1 MSFVKL
7 NYILLFWCAFVV
19 TTLASESDNG
29 DLDNKVNAFIDHLRN
44 EDNQVYNYKNP
55 KVLNLQQMNDI
66 AELTLDVEAECLNVI
81 PDLPCQ
87 DTSLLCTGYIVRDDS
102 SRGFTVR
109 TVDCRH
115 KPQIVVDSPEVMS
128 YEPSPPTSQVEEN
141 NGVKKIELSH
151 ETVSSAEVE
160 EPFVAVKKNR
170 CCGFATDVDPSV
182 EGVDVLVDTALRQV
196 EADKNRR
203 HSLVKILRLQKQ
215 VVAGIKYILLLEIA
229 PTTCEGNVDLSTSC
243 PIDESAEH
251 LTCEI
256 EFIEKVWINKDKHII
271 ANNCTKIQHFDEP
284 QSLVGSRNDI
294 DNEVSG
300 YTAPGP
306 KDKPKPET
314 SYEDRLRDLE
324 SQILPDQVMQ
334 ETTQPQPP
342 KDNTISKDPPKLQSQ
357 DAELQYIEDLIEP
370 VQLATNTAPMEAQD
384 VSLKKNV
391 DPVGLEPPKYDAP
404 AQHSFYEAPTFN
416 NEGYNNFNPNM
427 EFEPTMQQY
436 YPHLNALP
444 PTDSRIK
451 VPAVRHQPKPQTSN
465 YGGNPLDLESQIVT
479 DQMVQETAQPQPSQ
493 TVPKVSPNSRG
504 PEPPKYIIPP
514 DYHTSAILESFRH
527 PLIYSVS
534 GVRFNNEDFPIFE
547 PSTDSEVPT
556 LQKHYHDLHSF
567 DSAVPFLDQ
576 HSTTTESR
584 VNQPVPSHKLSSTFG
599 EDILADYFDIFPEEW
614 TNEGPDNPFNHDL
627 NTDITDFLGD
637 DPVLQNSGSNIK
649 SPPTESST
657 DVNTEPTKIPE
668 IKDTKLN
675 SKNNKNENEQSKD
688 SKSSEENSS
697 EENEDHSGERHSD
710 ETMQKRDTAN
720 NDASSSSSSGSSSE
734 EDNND
739 NHEKPEKHHHKH
751 SHAARIQEEPKDNV
765 NDDDDSSSSSSSDE
779 ENGNHKSKRN
789 KRSLGQMEKISQHE
803 KPLVRDLADFVAAT
817 LDHKDDDNHR
827 NLVLQILGAKKLKL
841 EGVYYSLILRLGI
854 SRCLEDKYGSYEECR
869 EKLFENQTKICKVQV
884 HVDEDYSNPKIVK
897 SQCQNIKKD
906 EFDRNRTNY
915 SRYRRGLR
923 GAPKKVPNDDKNALK
938 FLHIGL
944 NHLDSSSGDSTKLKV
959 KEILEV
965 TSQVVSGTL
974 WKIKAK
980 IVLSNCDKSDT
991 KNIEECDELPGAD
1004 PKVCQFSAWEQP
1016 WLNNGP
1022 EITISCDNDAK
1033 IHKFRAKRQVLGGET
1048 EQPVD
1053 STQALE
1059 YLKTGLAHLDSSS
1072 GDATKLKVKKVLK
1085 VTSQV
1090 VSGIVWKIKAE
1101 VILSDC
1107 QKSDSKDI
1115 EKCGELNGAS
1125 SKVCNFKVWEQAWK
1139 KNGQEIEI
1147 QCENEAKTHK
1157 FRAKRQVP
1165 GGQTEQPVDSTKALE
1180 YLKTGLAHL
1189 DSSSG
1194 DATKL
1199 KVKKVLK
1206 VTSQVVS
1213 GSLWRIKAEIIL
1225 SDCEKSDNKDIQ
1237 QCGELSGA
1245 SSKVCDFKIWDQ
1257 PWLKEG
1263 KQIEIQCENDAKT
1276 HKFRSRRQVLGGETE
1291 QPVDNTEALE
1301 YLKTGLAHLDS
1312 SSGDATK
1319 LKVKKVLKV
1328 TSQVVSGIV
1337 WKIKAE
1343 VILSDCQ
1350 KSDSKDI
1357 EKCGE
1362 LNGASSK
1369 VCNFK
1374 VWEQAWKKN
1383 GQEIEIQCENEA
1395 KTHKFRAKRQVPGGQ
1410 TEQPVDSTKALE
1422 YLKTGL
1428 AHLDSSSGD
1437 ATKLKVK
1444 KVLKVTSQVV
1454 SGSLWRIKAEIILSD
1469 CEKSDNKDIQQ
1480 CGELSGASS
1489 KVCDFK
1495 IWDQPW
1501 LKEGKQ
1507 IEIQC
1512 ENDAKTHKFR
1522 SRRQVLGGET
1532 EQPVDNTEALEYL
1545 KTGLA
1550 HLDSSSGDA
1559 TKLKVKKVL
1568 KVTSQVVSGIVWKIK
1583 AEVILSD
1590 CQKSDSK
1597 DIEKCGE
1604 LNGASSKVCN
1614 FKVWEQAW
1622 KKNGQEIEIQC
1633 ENEAKTHKFRAKRQV
1648 PGGQTEQPVDSTKAL
1663 EYLKTGLAHLD
1674 SSSGDATKLKVKK
1687 VLKVTSQV
1695 VSGSLWRVKA
1705 EIILSDCEK
1714 SDNKDIQQCG
1724 ELSGASSKVC
1734 DFKIWDQPWLKE
1746 GKQIEIQCENDA
1758 KTHKFRSR
1766 RQVLVGGETE
1776 QSVDNTEALEY
1787 LKTGLAHLDS
1797 SSGDATKLKVK
1808 KVLKVTSQVVSGS
1821 LWRIKAEVILSDC
1834 EKSDSKDIQQCGE
1847 LSGASSK
1854 ICDFKIWDQPWLK
1867 EGKQIEIQCEND
1879 AETHKFRSRR
1889 QVLVGGE
1896 TEQSVDNT
1904 EALEYLKTGLAH
1916 LDSSSGDA
1924 TKLKV
1929 KKVLKVTSQVVS
1941 GSLWRIKAEVILSDC
1956 EKSDSKDI
1964 QQCGELSGAS
1974 SKVCDF
1980 KIWDQP
1986 WLKEGKQIEIQCEND
2001 AQTHKFR
2008 SRRQVL
2014 GGETEQ
2020 PVDNTQALEYLKTGL
2035 AHLDSSSGDATK
2047 LKVKKVFKVT
2057 SQVVSGSLWRIKAE
2071 VILSDCEKSDSKDI
2085 QQCGELS
2092 GASSK
2097 VCDFKIWD
2105 QPWLKEGKQIEIQ
2118 CENDAKTHK
2127 FRSKRQTLGGQ
2138 IEQPLDNPKAINYV
2152 LDGLLHLDSM
2162 SNHQNKYRI
2171 QEILSVTK
2179 QIVSGQLW
2187 RIRAR
2192 VVLSDCAKDESRES
2206 QDCGQLEGAESNICE
2221 FQIWDQPWLPHG
2233 RNTEIKCDND
2243 EKTHQY
2249 RSRRSL
2255 ETTDDLNV
2263 PNGEIKK
2270 YLKRALDYLDT
2281 TLDFDNSYVLDKIYK
2296 IKWQPYD
2303 NTWYI
2308 KASIGLSD
2316 GTSAEI
2322 IDGETTMCIFRVQL
2336 MDRAGH
2342 KTKTNITCENDAVH
2356 YVEHTVP
2363 KLDNHEVESKFL
2375 KFSAQYNKLY
2385 ANRVEYMHRLNVFKA
2400 NLKIIEKLNRYE
2412 QGTATYGITKF
2423 ADMTPEEFSRSHGLR
2438 HDLRSENNVPWPKA
2452 IIPDVKLPVEFDWR
2466 TKGAVTE
2473 VKDQG
2478 QCGSCWAFSTTGN
2491 VEGQYAIKNGKLLEF
2506 SEQELVDCDTMD
2518 DGCSGGLMDNAYRM
2532 IEKLGGLELEQDY
2545 PYDAEDEKCHFSKAK
2560 ARVQLSGALNISH
2573 DETDMAKWLVK
2584 NGPISIAINANAM
2597 QFYVGGVSHPWKML
2611 CNPKNLDH
2619 GVLIV
2624 GYGVHKYSLFN
2635 KTLPYW
2641 IVKNSW
2647 GPSWGEQGYYRVY
2660 RGDGTCGLNQTPS
2673 SAIVA

>member
-1854 ICDFKIWDQPWLK
+1854 
-1867 EGKQIEIQCEND
+1867 
-1879 AETHKFRSRR
+1879 
-1889 QVLVGGE
+1889 
-1896 TEQSVDNT
+1896 
-1904 EALEYLKTGLAH
+1904 
-1916 LDSSSGDA
+1916 
-1924 TKLKV
+1924 
-1929 KKVLKVTSQVVS
+1929 
-1941 GSLWRIKAEVILSDC
+1941 
-1956 EKSDSKDI
+1956 
-1964 QQCGELSGAS
+1964 
-1974 SKVCDF
+1974 VCDF

>member
-1766 RQVLVGGETE
+1766 RQVL
-1776 QSVDNTEALEY
+1776 
-1787 LKTGLAHLDS
+1787 
-1797 SSGDATKLKVK
+1797 
-1808 KVLKVTSQVVSGS
+1808 
-1821 LWRIKAEVILSDC
+1821 
-1834 EKSDSKDIQQCGE
+1834 
-1847 LSGASSK
+1847 
-1854 ICDFKIWDQPWLK
+1854 
-1867 EGKQIEIQCEND
+1867 
-1879 AETHKFRSRR
+1879 
-1889 QVLVGGE
+1889 
-1896 TEQSVDNT
+1896 
-1904 EALEYLKTGLAH
+1904 
-1916 LDSSSGDA
+1916 
-1924 TKLKV
+1924 
-1929 KKVLKVTSQVVS
+1929 
-1941 GSLWRIKAEVILSDC
+1941 
-1956 EKSDSKDI
+1956 
-1964 QQCGELSGAS
+1964 
-1974 SKVCDF
+1974 
-1980 KIWDQP
+1980 
-1986 WLKEGKQIEIQCEND
+1986 
-2001 AQTHKFR
+2001 
-2008 SRRQVL
+2008 

>member
-1532 EQPVDNTEALEYL
+1532 EQPVDNT
-1545 KTGLA
+1545 
-1550 HLDSSSGDA
+1550 
-1559 TKLKVKKVL
+1559 
-1568 KVTSQVVSGIVWKIK
+1568 Q
-1583 AEVILSD
+1583 
-1590 CQKSDSK
+1590 
-1597 DIEKCGE
+1597 
-1604 LNGASSKVCN
+1604 
-1614 FKVWEQAW
+1614 
-1622 KKNGQEIEIQC
+1622 
-1633 ENEAKTHKFRAKRQV
+1633 
-1648 PGGQTEQPVDSTKAL
+1648 AL

-1695 VSGSLWRVKA
+1695 VSGSLWRIKA
-1705 EIILSDCEK
+1705 EVILSDCEK
-1714 SDNKDIQQCG
+1714 SDSKDIQQCG

-1758 KTHKFRSR
+1758 ETHKFRSR

>member
-1766 RQVLVGGETE
+1766 RQVL
-1776 QSVDNTEALEY
+1776 
-1787 LKTGLAHLDS
+1787 
-1797 SSGDATKLKVK
+1797 
-1808 KVLKVTSQVVSGS
+1808 
-1821 LWRIKAEVILSDC
+1821 
-1834 EKSDSKDIQQCGE
+1834 
-1847 LSGASSK
+1847 
-1854 ICDFKIWDQPWLK
+1854 
-1867 EGKQIEIQCEND
+1867 
-1879 AETHKFRSRR
+1879 
-1889 QVLVGGE
+1889 GGE